1 MARELPT
8 LQPRSRKAWRAWL
21 QKSHGTSSGVWLVYA
36 KKHTGIPSVTY
47 AEAVEEALCFG
58 WIDSLVH
65 PVDDSL
71 YKQIFTPRKPS
82 SAWSTLNKKR
92 VERLIAAEQMTAAGL
107 KMIELAKANGQWDA
121 HAQTEALT
129 MPSELKKA
137 LDGNANATRN
147 WPTYTISQQKAFLRM
162 LHDAK
167 TPDTR
172 KKRIARILDIV
183 SKRITFSQLLGG
195 GASKPPPLAKRAP
208 ASLAKA
214 KGEGGR
220 TRPTSTTSRPTSS
233 RTRASTA
240 SRARGS
246 APSRRPR

>member
-8 LQPRSRKAWRAWL
+8 VQPRSRKAWRAWL
-21 QKSHGTSSGVWLVYA
+21 QKHHDSSSGVWLVYA
-36 KKHTGIPSVTY
+36 KKHTGIPSLSY
-47 AEAVEEALCFG
+47 ADAVEEALCFG

-82 SAWSTLNKKR
+82 SAWSPLNKKR
-92 VERLIAAEQMTAAGL
+92 VEKLIAAEQMTAAGMT
-107 KMIELAKANGQWDA
+107 MIELAKTNGQWEA

-129 MPSELKKA
+129 MPPELKKA
-137 LDGNANATRN
+137 LNENANAKKN
-147 WPTYTISQQKAFLRM
+147 WPTYTVSQQKAFLRM

-167 TPDTR
+167 TSDTR
-172 KKRIARILDIV
+172 AKRIARILDIV

-195 GASKPPPLAKRAP
+195 GASQ
-208 ASLAKA
+208 
-214 KGEGGR
+214 G
-220 TRPTSTTSRPTSS
+220 TRPTS
-233 RTRASTA
+233 A
-240 SRARGS
+240 SRGRGS

>member
-21 QKSHGTSSGVWLVYA
+21 KQNHASSSGIWLVYA
-36 KKHTGIPSVTY
+36 KKHTGLPSLTY

-82 SAWSTLNKKR
+82 SAWSALNKRR
-92 VERLIAAEQMTAAGL
+92 VETLIAAEQMTAAGM
-107 KMIELAKANGQWDA
+107 KMIELAKANGKWDA
-121 HAQTEALT
+121 HAQTESLT

-137 LDGNANATRN
+137 LSGNANAKKN
-147 WPTYTISQQKAFLRM
+147 WPTYTVSQQKAFLRM

-172 KKRIARILDIV
+172 AKRIARILDIV
-183 SKRITFSQLLGG
+183 SKRISFSQVLA
-195 GASKPPPLAKRAP
+195 GASPRLAAARSGQAQ
-208 ASLAKA
+208 
-214 KGEGGR
+214 R
-220 TRPTSTTSRPTSS
+220 TRPTK
-233 RTRASTA
+233 A
-240 SRARGS
+240 SRARESG
-246 APSRRPR
+246 PSRRPR

>member
-1 MARELPT
+1 VLAIPQPLQTVDRRLKTEMPRDLPL
-8 LQPRSRKAWRAWL
+8 LQPRSRRAWRTWL
-21 QKSHGTSSGVWLVYA
+21 QKYHHTSSGIWLVYA
-36 KKHTGIPSVTY
+36 KKHTGQPSLTY

-82 SAWSTLNKKR
+82 SAWSPLNKKR
-92 VERLIAAEQMTAAGL
+92 VETLIATERMTAAGMR
-107 KMIELAKANGQWDA
+107 MIELAKANGKWDA

-129 MPSELKKA
+129 MPSELKTA
-137 LDGNANATRN
+137 LNGNANAKKN
-147 WPTYTISQQKAFLRM
+147 WPTYTVSQRKAFLRM

-167 TPDTR
+167 TPVTR
-172 KKRIARILDIV
+172 AKRIARILDIV
-183 SKRITFSQLLGG
+183 SNRITFSQLLGG
-195 GASKPPPLAKRAP
+195 DASK
-208 ASLAKA
+208 
-214 KGEGGR
+214 R
-220 TRPTSTTSRPTSS
+220 TRPASS
-233 RTRASTA
+233 RTRASTV

>member
-1 MARELPT
+1 
-8 LQPRSRKAWRAWL
+8 
-21 QKSHGTSSGVWLVYA
+21 VYA
-36 KKHTGIPSVTY
+36 KKHTGIPSLTY

-137 LDGNANATRN
+137 LNGNANAKKN
-147 WPTYTISQQKAFLRM
+147 WPTYTTSQQKAFLRM

-172 KKRIARILDIV
+172 AKRIARILDIV
-183 SKRITFSQLLGG
+183 SKRIAFSQLLGG

-214 KGEGGR
+214 KDEGGR
-220 TRPTSTTSRPTSS
+220 TRPT
-233 RTRASTA
+233 RAS
-240 SRARGS
+240 RGRGS

>member
-1 MARELPT
+1 MPPDLPL
-8 LQPRSRKAWRAWL
+8 LQPRSRRAWRAWL
-21 QKSHGTSSGVWLVYA
+21 QKHHNTSSGIWLVYA
-36 KKHTGIPSVTY
+36 KKHTGIPSLTY

-82 SAWSTLNKKR
+82 SAWSALNKKR
-92 VERLIAAEQMTAAGL
+92 VEKLITAEQMTAAGM

-129 MPSELKKA
+129 MPPELTKA
-137 LDGNANATRN
+137 LNGNTSAKKN
-147 WPTYTISQQKAFLRM
+147 WPTYTVSQQKAFLRM

-172 KKRIARILDIV
+172 AKRIARILDIV
-183 SKRITFSQLLGG
+183 SNRITFSQLLGG
-195 GASKPPPLAKRAP
+195 GASKPASALRAT
-208 ASLAKA
+208 AVRRSL
-214 KGEGGR
+214 GEGGR
-220 TRPTSTTSRPTSS
+220 TRPTSSK
-233 RTRASTA
+233 TRASTA
-240 SRARGS
+240 LRARGS